1 MGPLEADGH
10 RTLSIHSLR
19 IQLPEH
25 LEETLT
31 VKKEKP
37 IEKKVGEREKK
48 VEKEVE
54 KREKVEVEDKKAE
67 DEDEWEEDEV
77 VHASPRFTWSDEHV
91 RSVKQE
97 RFGELL
103 WPVMLCSYPF
113 IQTDSCLFRTFATYK
128 AFQQSDMSRH
138 PERYPHNTLHDLM
151 VLYMEG
157 LLPVLQ
163 GKSISPKE
171 ADNLKRRTL
180 LRQRFASRRLVWSPV
195 YMEMYLVWSVCCK
208 GMNRYQKIE
217 RFIQEFF

>member
-1 MGPLEADGH
+1 MSAVHLHLNMDVSMGPLEADGH

-25 LEETLT
+25 LEATLSM
-31 VKKEKP
+31 KKEKP
-37 IEKKVGEREKK
+37 IEKRVEEKK
-48 VEKEVE
+48 ETE
-54 KREKVEVEDKKAE
+54 KRKEE
-67 DEDEWEEDEV
+67 EDEWEEDEV

-103 WPVMLCSYPF
+103 WPVMLRSYGF
-113 IQTDSCLFRTFATYK
+113 VQTDSYLFRTFATYK
-128 AFQQSDMSRH
+128 AFQRSDISRH
-138 PERYPHNTLHDLM
+138 PERYPHHTLYDLM

-180 LRQRFASRRLVWSPV
+180 LRQRFASHRLVWSPD
-195 YMEMYLVWSVCCK
+195 YMEMYLAWSVGCK

-217 RFIQEFF
+217 QFIQEFF